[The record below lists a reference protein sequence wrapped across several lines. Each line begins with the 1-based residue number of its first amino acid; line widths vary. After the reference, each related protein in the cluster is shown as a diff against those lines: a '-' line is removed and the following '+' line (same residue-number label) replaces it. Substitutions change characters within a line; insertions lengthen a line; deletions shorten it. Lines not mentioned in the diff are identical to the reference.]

1 MSAPATRRILTTAPA
16 ATLAPLLALILA
28 LASHLVACDHRPPS
42 STQPAPAPTPA
53 QSSTPSASATTSRL
67 VVLSPGLA
75 ILLRD
80 LGYADRIVARHAFDP
95 ATPRDLPAAGDEAGI
110 NEEVLLKVRPDAV
123 LLQRSARGV
132 PPRLAELA
140 ARRTFELH
148 DIPML
153 GLDDIPAAARDLD
166 LLVQRLERRDTSS
179 APTTTTPIALSPR
192 ATTLLAD
199 MHRAWAPRPSAHARV
214 GRVLLLASADPP
226 AAFGPGSWHHDL
238 LLRLGATPAIATGAP
253 FVELNAEA
261 ILRLAPD
268 AIILITTAPPS
279 AAPDQPLTS
288 DLTRQRLGRV
298 AELAATAPAFA
309 TGRLASIDDPLAHTP
324 SSAMVQL
331 ADRIDAILAQWS
343 PSPAPAPTHP

>member
-1 MSAPATRRILTTAPA
+1 MSAPATRRILTP
-16 ATLAPLLALILA
+16 ILA
-28 LASHLVACDHRPPS
+28 LALTMGLVACDQRAPS

-53 QSSTPSASATTSRL
+53 PSSTPSAAATTARL

-95 ATPRDLPAAGDEAGI
+95 ATPRDVPAAGDEAGI
-110 NEEVLLKVRPDAV
+110 NEEALLKARPDAV

-179 APTTTTPIALSPR
+179 APTDSPATAPTPLSPR
-192 ATTLLAD
+192 ATALLAD
-199 MHRAWAPRPSAHARV
+199 MSRAWAPRPNAHARV

-238 LLRLGATPAIATGAP
+238 LLRLGATPAITSGAP

-279 AAPDQPLTS
+279 AAPDQPTTS

-298 AELAATAPAFA
+298 ADLAASTPAFA

-324 SSAMVQL
+324 SSAMVHL
-331 ADRIDAILAQWS
+331 ADRIDAILAHWS
-343 PSPAPAPTHP
+343 PPPAQPPAPPSAHP